1 MDKRRGLKWVE
12 VDLRAISANTRWV
25 LSRLG
30 GADRLTAAVKA
41 DAYGHGAARTA
52 RAALAAG
59 AHALGVRDLAE
70 AAELR
75 RAGLRAAIQLLMPIL
90 PAQAAEAVRLNAG
103 ATIDDAAQARALN
116 AAARGKTVEVWIEVD
131 FGLGRWGAP
140 PALASQLLAAVAR
153 LPRLR
158 AAGISAHIG
167 YVPGKNSVEAEE
179 KLGALRRLSAPHK
192 KKNPAFRVRAANS
205 VAAYARDVTVFC
217 RFLHESRGAKT
228 IWACD
233 EADLR
238 AYKQLRLRGPQH
250 MRVSVAT
257 WRRFIAAIDKWA
269 AWSLSEGLIQ
279 REPFSYREKSVWTP
293 VGARRVH
300 INTASEPQPGPAP
313 IRFVSY
319 PDYLIWRDVGL
330 RGRLLDGRADPCFHG
345 RHAAR
350 DSAFADMVVST
361 GMRLGEAASLLVP
374 ELPPAQAEGAGR
386 LRGIHLAGAVTKRGR
401 PRTVF
406 APARV
411 LRALGRYVAIERSA
425 LVTAGTAGDGYRL
438 TTQAILVR
446 RTGTAA
452 VMLPDS
458 SSRSYSKLDPT
469 LRSRLVLVDDDGQ
482 VNGPLALWLGEHGRP
497 VSPASWQSVFRR
509 ANLRCAEAG
518 LELKCSPHTLRHVF
532 AVHML
537 GLLLRQSV
545 AALGADPSRRLAS
558 TQLRALLVGN
568 PLRKL
573 QLLLGH
579 ANEATVYAY
588 LDVLDEAEEIVAA
601 ALENWDSES
610 GALDSAPTGD
620 QAILAAQA

>member
-1 MDKRRGLKWVE
+1 MDETDLGELVGKGTVAALGLGEGHLVAPNAHVGVLAEPSAPWRDVGDSLW
-12 VDLRAISANTRWV
+12 DLLAVFIL
-25 LSRLG
+25 LSDLNRETTLETTASETF
-30 GADRLTAAVKA
+30 GAVVSLHRSEAPCLASGAPIDTDRAAVVL
-41 DAYGHGAARTA
+41 A
-52 RAALAAG
+52 RA
-59 AHALGVRDLAE
+59 GVRDGQPFAL
-70 AAELR
+70 
-75 RAGLRAAIQLLMPIL
+75 
-90 PAQAAEAVRLNAG
+90 G
-103 ATIDDAAQARALN
+103 ADGGYDAALN
-116 AAARGKTVEVWIEVD
+116 RFFRELD
-131 FGLGRWGAP
+131 SWG
-140 PALASQLLAAVAR
+140 
-153 LPRLR
+153 
-158 AAGISAHIG
+158 
-167 YVPGKNSVEAEE
+167 
-179 KLGALRRLSAPHK
+179 
-192 KKNPAFRVRAANS
+192 VRAANS

-446 RTGTAA
+446 RAGTAA

-588 LDVLDEAEEIVAA
+588 LDVLDEAQEIVAA